1 MSGLENLLASIDI
14 SGGELIPLVAI
25 GGSMLCGIVGVIMWA
40 IVATVRSREVERTR
54 REIAAYVSEGSIS
67 PEEGERLI
75 RTTPPKS
82 NCGL

>member
-1 MSGLENLLASIDI
+1 MCELASAIAAIDI

-25 GGSMLCGIVGVIMWA
+25 GGSMLCGIVGSIMWA
-40 IVATVRSREVERTR
+40 IVSTTRAKEIERTR

-75 RTTPPKS
+75 RTAPSKKM
-82 NCGL
+82 CGL

>member
-1 MSGLENLLASIDI
+1 MNELTQALAAIEV

-25 GGSMLCGIVGVIMWA
+25 GGSMLCGIVGSIMWA
-40 IVATVRSREVERTR
+40 IVATTRAKEIERTR

-75 RTTPPKS
+75 RTSPPKKS
-82 NCGL
+82 CGF